1 MKTTNNAQKTE
12 NGLVKKVILR
22 GSAVIISLVLISWSV
37 GAQNFWDQV
46 LTGYNYGKMAMTRIE
61 NSYQT
66 NGSGENDIQFELETQ
81 ANNLTETTFEAIEA
95 ELELQVEAYNAADFV
110 EAELAAETKNF
121 MKSDSE
127 TIEVEL
133 TLQVEAYNAAD
144 FVEAELAAE
153 TESWMNSNVENTF
166 GAIEAELALQVEV
179 YDPAK
184 FVEAEIALEI
194 ESWMTKKEIIKSA
207 EVFTANG
214 AVREIEKYAQKQIEL
229 QTKTQE

>member
-12 NGLVKKVILR
+12 NGLVKKASLR
-22 GSAVIISLVLISWSV
+22 GSAVIISLVLISWTV

-46 LTGYNYGKMAMTRIE
+46 LTGYTYGKMAMTRIG
-61 NSYQT
+61 NSDKT
-66 NGSGENDIQFELETQ
+66 NGSGENDIQFELEIQ
-81 ANNLTETTFEAIEA
+81 ANNLTEITFEAIEA

-110 EAELAAETKNF
+110 EAELAAETENF

-127 TIEVEL
+127 AIEVEL

-153 TESWMNSNVENTF
+153 TESWMNSNAENTF

-184 FVEAEIALEI
+184 FVKAEMALEI
-194 ESWMTKKEIIKSA
+194 ESWMTEKEIIKSA
-207 EVFTANG
+207 EVFTTNG
-214 AVREIEKYAQKQIEL
+214 TVREIEKYAQKQIEL
-229 QTKTQE
+229 QIKTQE